1 MKILIQ
7 IISKVAFC
15 HVFSLNTSVPSNYK
29 QEKINPLTI
38 NCMDTTTLSHQS
50 SAEETQA
57 TSIWTLAEASRY
69 GINMLVIALVII
81 PGSMAA
87 PYAVNLGDWQ
97 FALVLFPS
105 MFTLLLV
112 LGLAPI
118 RMIVSVAAFAL
129 VMNLA
134 MFVAGAIGS

>member
-1 MKILIQ
+1 M
-7 IISKVAFC
+7 
-15 HVFSLNTSVPSNYK
+15 N
-29 QEKINPLTI
+29 
-38 NCMDTTTLSHQS
+38 TTTLSHHGT
-50 SAEETQA
+50 AEETKA

-87 PYAVNLGDWQ
+87 PFAVNLGDWQ

-105 MFTLLLV
+105 VFTLLLI

-118 RMIVSVAAFAL
+118 RMIVYTAAFAL
-129 VMNLA
+129 VMNLV
-134 MFVAGAIGS
+134 MFLAGALS

>member
-1 MKILIQ
+1 ML
-7 IISKVAFC
+7 KVAFC
-15 HVFSLNTSVPSNYK
+15 HVFSPNISVSSNCK
-29 QEKINPLTI
+29 QKEINPLTV

-57 TSIWTLAEASRY
+57 TSIWTIAKGSRY

-87 PYAVNLGDWQ
+87 PFAVNLGDWQ

-118 RMIVSVAAFAL
+118 RMIVYTGAFAL
-129 VMNLA
+129 VMNLII
-134 MFVAGAIGS
+134 FLAGAISS